1 VSERHRTQRQNLD
14 DCFEKLHEMLK
25 RAAEVPKETSKETR
39 ERVVSLQHKE
49 TENRMREKR
58 ERQGV
63 KSQRRQRD
71 SGGGDD

>member
-1 VSERHRTQRQNLD
+1 
-14 DCFEKLHEMLK
+14 MLK